1 MAYLNSNSEQ
11 VGGTMASAPVARQ
24 ATSAPGGPQP
34 PPQQPYQQQ
43 QQYSPQPPGFMN
55 TPDSTGEYTQ
65 EDINQN
71 KMMAVLAYLGILV
84 LIPLF
89 AAKESKFAR
98 FHSNQGLILLILYGI
113 LMVFR
118 LLLGA
123 VWRVNLYFVTYTHPA
138 VTWITFL
145 LSIPLLVLSIIGIV
159 NVVNGKAK
167 ELPVVGKFKLIK

>member
-1 MAYLNSNSEQ
+1 MAYLNSSSEQ
-11 VGGTMASAPVARQ
+11 VGGTMASAPVVHQ

-34 PPQQPYQQQ
+34 PPQQPHQQQ
-43 QQYSPQPPGFMN
+43 NYPPQPPGFMN
-55 TPDSTGEYTQ
+55 TPDTTGEYTQ

-71 KMMAVLAYLGILV
+71 KMMGVLAYLGILV

-98 FHSNQGLILLILYGI
+98 YHTNQGLILLILYGI
-113 LMVFR
+113 LLVFNI
-118 LLLGA
+118 LLGA
-123 VWRVNLYFVTYTHPA
+123 VWRIRFFYASVAHPA

-159 NVVNGKAK
+159 NVVNGKVK